1 MMDSD
6 RKDMLWLGAILLV
19 ALALRLWGLN
29 APLWYDEILTVET
42 HLRLPWAQMT
52 SDYSMNHHYLHD
64 LFAKASMQ
72 VLGEDPAAIRLPAML
87 MGLGSIAAVWVLARA
102 LGGSAVA
109 HATALLLALSYHHIW
124 FSQNARGYTGLALFG
139 TIGMI
144 LFLRGMRAP
153 DRATWAWFAV
163 MLAASVFTHL
173 TGAFLFAA
181 LGLVWLG
188 VVLHGVATGLLDR
201 RILGLPLMGFILG
214 GLLSIL
220 LYLPIIPGILASIS
234 EVSGTSAV
242 DRMQEYQ
249 NPLWTLAEGLRTGFG
264 SQGAMVTVAGLGVAL
279 LVLLGT
285 ASVWRRDRLFPLSV
299 LAHVVLTVVL
309 LTVVGMRIWPRFFF
323 VDIGLVL
330 ILIVL
335 GVRLICSV
343 LERGKDPAV
352 ARIIFPL
359 AVLLM
364 AVVSVPL
371 LLRNYAHPKQDL
383 AGAVALVEATR
394 KPGERVFAVGHAS
407 TAFTGH
413 FHTDWTP
420 LFTVEEFDAA
430 MAAPGPVTFVV
441 AFPGRAFRNIPALDA
456 DANPALTEVKWFP
469 GTLGD
474 GGVVVLHRD

>member
-1 MMDSD
+1 MDSD
-6 RKDMLWLGAILLV
+6 RKDILWLGAILLL

-42 HLRLPWAQMT
+42 HLRLPWAQMI

-72 VLGEDPAAIRLPAML
+72 VLGEQPAAIRLPAML
-87 MGLGSIAAVWVLARA
+87 MGVGSIAAVWVLARQ

-139 TIGMI
+139 TIGLI
-144 LFLRGMRAP
+144 LFLRGMRDP
-153 DRATWAWFAV
+153 DRKTWVWFAV

-188 VVLHGVATGLLDR
+188 VVVRSGATGLLDR
-201 RILGLPLMGFILG
+201 RVLGLPLMGFLLG
-214 GLLSIL
+214 GVLSVL
-220 LYLPIIPGILASIS
+220 AYLPIIPGILSSVSA
-234 EVSGTSAV
+234 VSGTSGIDV
-242 DRMQEYQ
+242 MQEYQ
-249 NPLWTLAEGLRTGFG
+249 NPFWSLAEGLRTGLG
-264 SQGAMVTVAGLGVAL
+264 TQGPIIVAAGLAVGL
-279 LVLLGT
+279 LVLLGS
-285 ASVWRRDRLFPLSV
+285 ASVWRRDRLFPISV
-299 LAHVVLTVVL
+299 FAHVLVTIVL
-309 LTVVGMRIWPRFFF
+309 LSAVGMRIWPRFFF

-335 GVRLICSV
+335 GVRLVTTV
-343 LERGKDPAV
+343 LERGKDPSV

-364 AVVSVPL
+364 AAVSVPL
-371 LLRNYAHPKQDL
+371 MLRNYEHPKQDL

-394 KPGERVFAVGHAS
+394 KPGERVYAVGHAA
-407 TAFTGH
+407 TAFTDH

-420 LFTVEEFDAA
+420 LSDPQEFNAA
-430 MAAPGPVTFVV
+430 MAEPGPVTFVV
-441 AFPGRAFRNIPALDA
+441 AFPGRVFRRIPGLDA
-456 DANPALTEVKWFP
+456 DTNPALTEVKWLP

-474 GGVVVLHRD
+474 GGVVILHRD